1 MPALHSQ
8 PKIVT
13 LDQYE
18 ALLEDIRAE
27 VFDGQIYYM
36 SSPSQSHQIISMEL
50 STILN
55 TYIKSKDDSCIV
67 FHTPFDVK
75 LPGLHT
81 SPLPFHLFPLHRL

>member
-27 VFDGQIYYM
+27 VFDGQIYYIPVYHRATR
-36 SSPSQSHQIISMEL
+36 SSPWS
-50 STILN
+50 
-55 TYIKSKDDSCIV
+55 
-67 FHTPFDVK
+67 
-75 LPGLHT
+75 
-81 SPLPFHLFPLHRL
+81 FPRY